1 MWDQECKRE
10 LSGAIPDEEGLWI
23 VPDAMS
29 LASFIGINR
38 KGTRPIRLAKEGG
51 YWPVVRLGGFC

>member
-1 MWDQECKRE
+1 MVRDACGIVSAKPD
-10 LSGAIPDEEGLWI
+10 LSGATSDEVGLWI

-29 LASFIGINR
+29 LASFIGLDR

-51 YWPVVRLGGFC
+51 